1 MRIKKGLVGL
11 ISMSLLAGAAL
22 APASVAAQDDDVTI
36 YAVVHG
42 QAQDAFWTV
51 VGNAFDDAAE
61 AMGVDVVWSYEEKF
75 DVVTMAQKIEA
86 AVAAKPDGLIVS
98 IPDVDAIS
106 PPVQAAVEAGIPVI
120 TINSGSDVYEQLGAM
135 THIGQTEYEAG
146 FGGGERMA
154 AAGAVNAI
162 CFNQEVGNAALD
174 LRCDGFTDAFEAAGG
189 KVTLLSGEIG
199 DPTGMQ
205 NTVLA
210 AIQGDST
217 IDAVMTLGPSAA
229 LPIFEGLKDADLI
242 PGIKMATFDLDPDI
256 LQAIADG
263 EFLFAIDQQQYLQG
277 YLPVVILALHARYGG
292 LTPGGGEVILTGPGF
307 VTQENAAAV
316 IELSAQG
323 IR

>member
-1 MRIKKGLVGL
+1 MSMKKGLAGL
-11 ISMSLLAGAAL
+11 IGIGLVAGAAIG
-22 APASVAAQDDDVTI
+22 PATVAAQDDDVRI
-36 YAVVHG
+36 VAVVHG
-42 QAQDAFWTV
+42 QAQDAFWAV
-51 VGNAFDDAAE
+51 VGNAFDAAAE
-61 AMGVDVVWSYEEKF
+61 AMDVTVEWSYEERF
-75 DVVTMAQKIEA
+75 DVVTMGQKIAA
-86 AVAAKPDGLIVS
+86 AVASAPDGLIVS
-98 IPDVDAIS
+98 IPDIDAIG
-106 PPVQAAVEAGIPVI
+106 PEVQKAVEAGIPVI
-120 TINSGSDVYEQLGAM
+120 TINSGSDVYKQLGAM

-154 AAGAVNAI
+154 AGGATNAI

-174 LRCDGFTDAFEAAGG
+174 LRCQGFTDAFEAAGG
-189 KVTLLSGEIG
+189 KVQLLTGDIG

-210 AIQGDST
+210 ALQADAT

-229 LPIFEGLKDADLI
+229 LPIFEGLKDAGLI
-242 PGIKMATFDLDPDI
+242 PGIKMATFDLEPTI

-263 EFLFAIDQQQYLQG
+263 EFEFAIDQQQYLQG